1 MNLKIVFVLAFAT
14 VAAAYPFVP
23 IEEGLHKPHP
33 YTFGYKIKDK
43 HGEQHREETGDGAG
57 VVKGSYGFT
66 DERGIKRQV
75 HYVAD
80 KAGFRAEIKTNEHGT
95 APLDPAAVKMD
106 SSAHPYFGGAGAKGL
121 LGAPALAGLAIEPS
135 AVHAVPFAAAPLPFA
150 EPAALHAV
158 PFAAA
163 PLPFAEPA
171 ALHAV
176 PFAAAPLPFEG
187 SATYAAPL
195 HGGEIKGF
203 DSRFGAY

>member
-1 MNLKIVFVLAFAT
+1 MALKASLIIAFAA

-43 HGEQHREETGDGAG
+43 HGEQHREETGDGVG

-106 SSAHPYFGGAGAKGL
+106 SSAHPYFGGAGAKAV
-121 LGAPALAGLAIEPS
+121 LGGPALTGLAIEPA
-135 AVHAVPFAAAPLPFA
+135 AVHAIPFVAGPLPFVESAAYAAPLPFA
-150 EPAALHAV
+150 EHAA
-158 PFAAA
+158 
-163 PLPFAEPA
+163 
-171 ALHAV
+171 
-176 PFAAAPLPFEG
+176 
-187 SATYAAPL
+187 YAAPL

-203 DSRFGAY
+203 DSRFGSY